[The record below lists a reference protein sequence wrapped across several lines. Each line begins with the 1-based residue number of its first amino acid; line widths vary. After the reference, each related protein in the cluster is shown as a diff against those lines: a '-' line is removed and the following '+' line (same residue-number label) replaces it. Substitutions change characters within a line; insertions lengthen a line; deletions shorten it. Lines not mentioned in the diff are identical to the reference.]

1 MLDIYSFL
9 FYLTVILGIAVVA
22 LAVLLLIERGR
33 KEKAVQ
39 KIEEKSGENLVRGWS
54 WPISKTVSDE
64 VVENVKNR
72 LRVLEIERE
81 ILSYAIRRLYEAQ
94 AEGKIT
100 AEERDNLI
108 LKYKDDLE
116 RVKQEIAR
124 GESIIALNE
133 LEKMQEEF
141 VKMFS
146 EKFEALTKRI
156 EELKAIANLAAP
168 TSRLVVE
175 PVKAPKEE
183 EVGKKVEKTPTPKRK
198 KEKAKPKEAA
208 EQPSPRNVEKS
219 EEIEETED
227 EQDIRQIVAEVEK
240 VLSKLSQMEIEE

>member
-22 LAVLLLIERGR
+22 LTVLLLIERGR
-33 KEKAVQ
+33 KEKTVQ

-168 TSRLVVE
+168 TPRLAVE
-175 PVKAPKEE
+175 PAKAPKK
-183 EVGKKVEKTPTPKRK
+183 EVEKKVEKTPTPKRK
-198 KEKAKPKEAA
+198 KEKAKLKEAT

>member
-33 KEKAVQ
+33 KEKPVQ

-183 EVGKKVEKTPTPKRK
+183 VEKKVEKTPTPKRK

>member
-22 LAVLLLIERGR
+22 LTVLLLIERGR
-33 KEKAVQ
+33 KEKTVQ

-156 EELKAIANLAAP
+156 EELKAIANIAAP
-168 TSRLVVE
+168 TPRLVE

-183 EVGKKVEKTPTPKRK
+183 VEKKVEKTPTPKRK
-198 KEKAKPKEAA
+198 KEKAKLKEAT